1 MDIKIVS
8 CVEKVFPDGRG
19 TDAPVPHLSAL
30 RGECVSFQIAFC
42 AGEEDERYFWP
53 EVESP
58 LKDCITVRR
67 VESVPARIPRTMEN
81 SDENYLS
88 LEAGMYPDLL
98 VELKGK
104 AVLGPHLQWRS
115 LWVEIEVPKDME
127 AGVYPIAVSFV
138 PLEGECIARA
148 ETQIEVIPAQL
159 PEQTVIHTEWFHS
172 DCLADFYQVPAF
184 SERHWEIVEN
194 FVRTAAKRGQ
204 TMLLTPHVTPA
215 LDTYVGGERTT
226 VQLVDIK
233 VENGEYFFEFS
244 KLRRWM
250 DMALACGIKQFEM
263 AHLFTQWGAKAA
275 PKVVAE
281 KDGKIQRIFG
291 WDTPAVGGEYTRF
304 LHAYL
309 PQLTEKLKEWGMA
322 ERCYFHIS
330 DEPNEEKLPF
340 YKAARE
346 SLGNLLDDFPIMDA
360 MSHYPIYEESNIQ
373 CPVVSIKAVEG
384 FLEKGV
390 QDLWGYYCC
399 GPTQVMTNRFLQ
411 MPLHRTRAMGIQ
423 WYKYQLAGFL
433 HWGYNFYNT
442 VHSAAPLDPHLD
454 TEAGGYFPAG
464 DGFLVYPG
472 RDGKAEESIR
482 ILAMHAAFQ
491 DMRALALLESLI
503 GREKTLAILEQD
515 GEITLRTYPRTG
527 EGFLAVRERV
537 NAAIKDAVNA

>member
-1 MDIKIVS
+1 MEYKIIS
-8 CVEKVFPDGRG
+8 CVEKIFSDGRG
-19 TDAPVPHLSAL
+19 TDGGAPVLSAL
-30 RGECVSFQIAFC
+30 RGENISFQIAFC
-42 AGEEDERYFWP
+42 AGEEDPRYFWP

-58 LKDCITVRR
+58 LKECITVRR
-67 VESVPARIPRTMEN
+67 VESVPARIGRTMEN
-81 SDENYLS
+81 SDEYYLS

-104 AVLGPHLQWRS
+104 AVPCPQGQWRA
-115 LWVEIEVPKDME
+115 LWVEIEVPKEMK
-127 AGVYPIAVSFV
+127 AGKYPIALSFI
-138 PLEGECIARA
+138 PLEGECLARA
-148 ETQIEVIPAQL
+148 EAEIEVIPAEL
-159 PEQTVIHTEWFHS
+159 PRQTVLHTEWFHA
-172 DCLADFYQVPAF
+172 DCLADYYDVPAF
-184 SERHWEIVEN
+184 SQKHWEIVEN
-194 FVRTAAKRGQ
+194 FVRTAAKRGV

-215 LDTYVGGERTT
+215 LDTYIGGERTT

-233 VENGEYFFEFS
+233 VENGEYSFDFS

-250 DMALACGIKQFEM
+250 DMALACGIQQFEM

-275 PKVVAE
+275 PKVMAE

-309 PQLTEKLKEWGMA
+309 PELTKKLKEWGMA
-322 ERCYFHIS
+322 EKCYFHIS

-346 SLGNLLDDFPIMDA
+346 SLGHLLDGFPIMDA

-373 CPVVSIKAVEG
+373 CPVVSIKAVEA

-390 QDLWGYYCC
+390 EGLWGYYCC

-411 MPLHRTRAMGIQ
+411 MPLHRTRMMGLQ

-442 VHSAAPLDPHLD
+442 VHSAAPIDPHLD

-464 DGFLVYPG
+464 DGFIVYPG

-482 ILAMHAAFQ
+482 LIAMHYAFQ

-503 GREKTLAILEQD
+503 GREETLRILEKD
-515 GEITLRTYPRTG
+515 GEITLEKYPRTG
-527 EGFLAVRERV
+527 EGLLSIRTAVNE
-537 NAAIKDAVNA
+537 AIKKALQA